1 MTSKAQPN
9 SQPAE
14 AEEPAVITTDDDGG
28 GGEVA
33 PPTLDEPES
42 PPPTPTSPGST
53 TRPAQPSTR
62 PVNIPVPSGVRPST
76 TTMPSGGTI
85 PARTPV
91 AAPRLPEN
99 PFQGGQ
105 TAASMEEVLRFQFNN
120 DLWQGILGG
129 LPCLDSTQECV
140 KRLQELAIARSP
152 ILKEVDARIEEANT
166 RIQEA
171 QSNNQKLVNL
181 EVFTP
186 ALQSYLSF
194 DAGPSARL
202 GTTQVVTDPFTGRQT
217 TVTTSGPT
225 AESPFD
231 KIGRLFTG
239 TGIAEALSLIGIPLI
254 TNLFGGSQAAATRS
268 LAIGDLQI
276 KVAELQ
282 RNRAELAGRIRD
294 KVTLDVLAFDQ
305 FKREFQ
311 ATQELARRE
320 QTRLKLY
327 EVTYRYGAGSTDQ
340 YLSRVNQAD
349 QYTSNA
355 FKAWAAMR
363 KNLEQIKILTTGE
376 NQLNPDAQLR
386 PAEEAL

>member
-1 MTSKAQPN
+1 MISKAQP
-9 SQPAE
+9 SS
-14 AEEPAVITTDDDGG
+14 EPTEDDA
-28 GGEVA
+28 GGEAA
-33 PPTLDEPES
+33 PVPINPEPEQEA
-42 PPPTPTSPGST
+42 PATTSP
-53 TRPAQPSTR
+53 QPI
-62 PVNIPVPSGVRPST
+62 NIPVPSSVRPST
-76 TTMPSGGTI
+76 TSTPGTGNTTR
-85 PARTPV
+85 PTVAAPRTPT

-120 DLWQGILGG
+120 NLWQGILGG

-140 KRLQELAIARSP
+140 KRLQDLAVSRSP

-171 QSNNQKLVNL
+171 QTNNQRLVSL
-181 EVFTP
+181 ELFTP

-202 GTTQVVTDPFTGRQT
+202 GTTQVVTDPFTGRQST
-217 TVTTSGPT
+217 ITTSGPT

-231 KIGRLFTG
+231 KLGRLFTG
-239 TGIAEALSLIGIPLI
+239 TGLAEALSLIGVPLI
-254 TNLFGGSQAAATRS
+254 SNLFGGSQAAATRS
-268 LAIGDLQI
+268 LAISDLQI

-305 FKREFQ
+305 YKREFQ

-320 QTRLKLY
+320 LTRLKLY
-327 EVTYRYGAGSTDQ
+327 EVTYRYGSGSTDQ
-340 YLSRVNQAD
+340 YLSRMNQTD